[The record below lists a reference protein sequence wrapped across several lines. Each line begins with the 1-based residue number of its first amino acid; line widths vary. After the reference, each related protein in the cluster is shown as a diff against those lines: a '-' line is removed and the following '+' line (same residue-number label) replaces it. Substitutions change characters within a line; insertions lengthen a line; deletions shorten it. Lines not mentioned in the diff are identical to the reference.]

1 MKFTT
6 VILSFFISAAAFGQ
20 SAPSTQAPQNAA
32 GAGASIQNG
41 ESAGAVQ
48 ASAQSQSV
56 QTGQAGA
63 QSASP
68 VQVPDS
74 GASVP
79 PPSAAGGFPPDS
91 RQSMGGF
98 SGQRPPMPPQ
108 FGGSR
113 RDFGR
118 DGRSFDRGERFSN
131 PMSGINETGDM
142 QGPFYFVDESPL
154 QILQALEILQKKTIL
169 IAQGIPNIKINFVS
183 KRKMTRE
190 DAISAL
196 TALLSLNGVAI
207 LPLDEKFMRA
217 VPVIGVNRQAPQFI
231 YGDIDKLPPS
241 QTFYTRLFE
250 LEYMEAQFFLS
261 KIRSFLS
268 MEGVSVIE
276 YFQRSNAVLIT
287 DTLVNLQKADKI
299 LKELDKPAKLREDVA
314 FIQIKNVGAADLRER
329 LVKMQNEMLK
339 KYFEATTLD
348 VDTRTNQLIVVTN
361 KGNLDIIKK
370 FIEGL
375 DVVSEPILKNEVYKI
390 RHCKPAEVTQVLNS
404 IIQQQR
410 QQVQRMTQ
418 AKSSNAAT
426 IAASAASAA
435 ARAASSNRGRSGQSQ
450 RVNLNLSGLSGLTSG
465 DGTTGLEFSDYV
477 QVVAHEKSSSV
488 VAYGT
493 PSDLKQLGDI
503 IRKLDV
509 AVEQVKIDVIITEVN
524 LTDSQVSGLS
534 TFGISYNYPT
544 AADGGGNPNPFG
556 EANAVDVTTSTGSLP
571 DSSTKAFS
579 LNLGK
584 SGFDA
589 VFNTASENQNVK
601 VLSAPTIVTTH
612 SVEAE
617 ITVSEEYP
625 IITATTTGITSDTAT
640 KSQVEYKDIG
650 ITLIVTP
657 YVGTDGKIQME
668 IRQNVDSIARYTT
681 IDANEQPVVSKR
693 YAKSTVYAEN
703 GEVIVLGGLQ
713 QTDASDTE
721 GSVWLLGDLPL
732 IGSLFNPATTQTKRR
747 ELIIFIRP
755 TVIQSLDSETT
766 ISKYVAGSHIEREVS
781 NYLRKGD
788 FYTDKEINANFEEF
802 EKNRFYNKLFTAP
815 WTLITG
821 EKRTVD
827 GSTRYVLKNADSGE
841 NDADKSPDSKA
852 ENSVEN
858 GRGLENIEASTPV
871 LPRSM
876 EPVDSASSAQA
887 PAPEISIEIES
898 VNEAEPPEGAAV
910 KPAATSENS
919 AAEAEEAN
927 AEGASH
933 AATDNSGGDSKSA
946 EASESEKSK
955 SENSGGGEK

>member
-1 MKFTT
+1 MIFRRKILKQYALNFVNHRYTITSSARFLSARRKSRIFYMKLLT
-6 VILSFFISAAAFGQ
+6 VITSLFASALAFSQTAPAPQGQ
-20 SAPSTQAPQNAA
+20 PTQAPIAASGNAQPQAAQPAPQEALAPAATPA
-32 GAGASIQNG
+32 GAPSQTI
-41 ESAGAVQ
+41 
-48 ASAQSQSV
+48 AQ
-56 QTGQAGA
+56 
-63 QSASP
+63 
-68 VQVPDS
+68 
-74 GASVP
+74 P
-79 PPSAAGGFPPDS
+79 P
-91 RQSMGGF
+91 
-98 SGQRPPMPPQ
+98 
-108 FGGSR
+108 FGR

-118 DGRSFDRGERFSN
+118 GARPFDRADRFSN
-131 PMSGINETGDM
+131 PISGINESGDM
-142 QGPFYFVDESPL
+142 QGPFYFVDESPM
-154 QILQALEILQKKTIL
+154 QILQALEILKKKTIL
-169 IAQGIPNIKINFVS
+169 IAQGIPNVKINFVS
-183 KRKMTRE
+183 KRKMTRD

-207 LPLDEKFMRA
+207 LPLDDKFMRA
-217 VPVIGVNRQAPQFI
+217 VPVIGVNRQAPEFL
-231 YGDIDKLPPS
+231 YGDIENLTPT

-250 LEYMEAQFFLS
+250 LEYMDAQFFLT
-261 KIRSFLS
+261 KVRSFLS
-268 MEGVSVIE
+268 MEGVSAIE
-276 YFQRSNAVLIT
+276 HFQRSNAVLIT
-287 DTLVNLQKADKI
+287 DTLVNLQKAEKI

-314 FIQIKNVGAADLRER
+314 FIQIRNVGAADLRER
-329 LVKMQNEMLK
+329 LVKMQNEMLR
-339 KYFEATTLD
+339 KYFEGTTLD

-370 FIEGL
+370 FVEGL

-390 RHCKPAEVTQVLNS
+390 RHCKPAEITQVLNS

-410 QQVQRMTQ
+410 QQVQKMTQ
-418 AKSSNAAT
+418 AKNSNAAT

-435 ARAASSNRGRSGQSQ
+435 ARASSGRGRPGQTQ
-450 RVNLNLSGLSGLTSG
+450 RVNVNLAGLSGLTSG

-493 PSDLKQLGDI
+493 PADLKQLGDI
-503 IRKLDV
+503 IGKLDV

-534 TFGISYNYPT
+534 TFGISHNYPSG
-544 AADGGGNPNPFG
+544 ADGSGNPNPFG
-556 EANAVDVTTSTGSLP
+556 EANAVDITTSTGTLP

-584 SGFDA
+584 SGFNA

-625 IITATTTGITSDTAT
+625 IITSTTTDLSSVTAT

-650 ITLIVTP
+650 ITLLVTP

-668 IRQNVDSIARYTT
+668 IRQSVDSIARYTT

-713 QTDASDTE
+713 QTDASDNE

-732 IGSLFNPATTQTKRR
+732 IGSLFTPATSQSKRR

-755 TVIQSLDSETT
+755 TVIQSLDSENT
-766 ISKYVAGSHIEREVS
+766 ISKYVKGTHIEREVS
-781 NYLRKGD
+781 NYLRNGD
-788 FYTDKEINANFEEF
+788 FYTPAELKANFEEF

-821 EKRTVD
+821 DRRIVD
-827 GSTRYVLKNADSGE
+827 GSTRSIERESAEAQKSSGIE
-841 NDADKSPDSKA
+841 TPEGTNSDNLEGGDA
-852 ENSVEN
+852 
-858 GRGLENIEASTPV
+858 T
-871 LPRSM
+871 
-876 EPVDSASSAQA
+876 SAA
-887 PAPEISIEIES
+887 PKPEISIEIETIPAEES
-898 VNEAEPPEGAAV
+898 DLKQGKSVAAQTAKEDDSEAAEGEVNEQKVPANSPEAAP
-910 KPAATSENS
+910 KIKNEN
-919 AAEAEEAN
+919 E
-927 AEGASH
+927 
-933 AATDNSGGDSKSA
+933 
-946 EASESEKSK
+946 
-955 SENSGGGEK
+955 

>member
-1 MKFTT
+1 
-6 VILSFFISAAAFGQ
+6 
-20 SAPSTQAPQNAA
+20 
-32 GAGASIQNG
+32 
-41 ESAGAVQ
+41 
-48 ASAQSQSV
+48 
-56 QTGQAGA
+56 
-63 QSASP
+63 
-68 VQVPDS
+68 
-74 GASVP
+74 
-79 PPSAAGGFPPDS
+79 
-91 RQSMGGF
+91 MGGEP
-98 SGQRPPMPPQ
+98 GQRPQMPPQ
-108 FGGSR
+108 FGGGR

-118 DGRSFDRGERFSN
+118 GGRPFDRSERFSN
-131 PMSGINETGDM
+131 PISGINETGDM

-154 QILQALEILQKKTIL
+154 QILQALEILQKKTII

-217 VPVIGVNRQAPQFI
+217 VPVIGVNRQAPEFI
-231 YGDIDKLPPS
+231 YGEIDKLPPS
-241 QTFYTRLFE
+241 QVFYTRLFE

-276 YFQRSNAVLIT
+276 YFPRSNAVLIT

-329 LVKMQNEMLK
+329 LFKMQSEMLK
-339 KYFEATTLD
+339 KYFESTTLD

-361 KGNLDIIKK
+361 KGNLEIIKK

-410 QQVQRMTQ
+410 QQVQKMTQ

-435 ARAASSNRGRSGQSQ
+435 ARAATSNRRPGPPQN
-450 RVNLNLSGLSGLTSG
+450 VNLNLSGLSGMTSG

-503 IRKLDV
+503 ISKLDV

-534 TFGISYNYPT
+534 TFGISYNYPA

-732 IGSLFNPATTQTKRR
+732 IGSLFNPSTVQTKRR

-766 ISKYVAGSHIEREVS
+766 ISKYVAGSHIEREIS

-821 EKRTVD
+821 EKRTVE
-827 GSTRYVLKNADSGE
+827 GSTRSIVNGAASGA
-841 NDADKSPDSKA
+841 NDAEKSPDSSGK
-852 ENSVEN
+852 NSGEGAADEVGEGAN
-858 GRGLENIEASTPV
+858 IPLNPPLEPSASA
-871 LPRSM
+871 
-876 EPVDSASSAQA
+876 DSAVV

-898 VNEAEPPEGAAV
+898 VNEAEAPEGAAV
-910 KPAATSENS
+910 KPAATQNTDEAEKANASS
-919 AAEAEEAN
+919 AEAAPKPAAASEEADE
-927 AEGASH
+927 AKDAKAAGASP
-933 AATDNSGGDSKSA
+933 AAAGNDAGEAKSA
-946 EASESEKSK
+946 ETSEGGELGTETSV
-955 SENSGGGEK
+955 GGEK

>member
-1 MKFTT
+1 
-6 VILSFFISAAAFGQ
+6 
-20 SAPSTQAPQNAA
+20 
-32 GAGASIQNG
+32 
-41 ESAGAVQ
+41 
-48 ASAQSQSV
+48 
-56 QTGQAGA
+56 
-63 QSASP
+63 
-68 VQVPDS
+68 
-74 GASVP
+74 
-79 PPSAAGGFPPDS
+79 
-91 RQSMGGF
+91 
-98 SGQRPPMPPQ
+98 MPPQ
-108 FGGSR
+108 FGGGR

-118 DGRSFDRGERFSN
+118 GGRPFDRGERFSS

-231 YGDIDKLPPS
+231 YGEIDKLPPS

-261 KIRSFLS
+261 KIRSSLS

-339 KYFEATTLD
+339 KYFESTTLD

-361 KGNLDIIKK
+361 KGNLEIIKK

-426 IAASAASAA
+426 IAASAARAA
-435 ARAASSNRGRSGQSQ
+435 ARAATSNRRPGPPQN
-450 RVNLNLSGLSGLTSG
+450 VNLNLSGISGMTSG

-544 AADGGGNPNPFG
+544 SADGGGNSNPFG

-713 QTDASDTE
+713 QTDSSDTE

-755 TVIQSLDSETT
+755 TVIQSLDSENT
-766 ISKYVAGSHIEREVS
+766 ISKYVKGSHIEREVS

-827 GSTRYVLKNADSGE
+827 GSTRYILQNANSDES
-841 NDADKSPDSKA
+841 DAEKSPDSKA
-852 ENSVEN
+852 ENSVES
-858 GRGLENIEASTPV
+858 GAELENIEASTPA
-871 LPRSM
+871 LPRSVN
-876 EPVDSASSAQA
+876 PLDSAGSAQA
-887 PAPEISIEIES
+887 PEPEISIEIES
-898 VNEAEPPEGAAV
+898 AAEVELPEGSAV
-910 KPAATSENS
+910 KPAATPENS
-919 AAEAEEAN
+919 SDAEAEKAN
-927 AEGASH
+927 ASSSDVE
-933 AATDNSGGDSKSA
+933 NSGGDSKSL
-946 EASESEKSK
+946 EAPEIEKSK
-955 SENSGGGEK
+955 SENSEVGEK